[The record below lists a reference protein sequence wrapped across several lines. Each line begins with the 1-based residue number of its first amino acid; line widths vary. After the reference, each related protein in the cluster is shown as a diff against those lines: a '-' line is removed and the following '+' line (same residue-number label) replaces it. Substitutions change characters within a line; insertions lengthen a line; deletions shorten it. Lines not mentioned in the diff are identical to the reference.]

1 MLYMPNNIVKTSH
14 VQHKLQPCVC
24 LKEPTAVGHL
34 EAKAMPVLK
43 TAVEMSSHLKHI

>member
-1 MLYMPNNIVKTSH
+1 MFNTNYSH
-14 VQHKLQPCVC
+14 VSACVC